1 MDCVWS
7 LPSACLLPLH
17 KDRQVGE
24 LGAAG
29 SLKDVHM
36 RLLLGYVQGL
46 VLVQKSERGLDSS
59 RYTGF
64 TLLLGEEEG
73 SVL

>member
-1 MDCVWS
+1 MC
-7 LPSACLLPLH
+7 LPPVH

-29 SLKDVHM
+29 SPKDVCM

-46 VLVQKSERGLDSS
+46 VLVQKSERVLGSS
-59 RYTGF
+59 RYPGF
-64 TLLLGEEEG
+64 TLLLGEERG
-73 SVL
+73 PVL